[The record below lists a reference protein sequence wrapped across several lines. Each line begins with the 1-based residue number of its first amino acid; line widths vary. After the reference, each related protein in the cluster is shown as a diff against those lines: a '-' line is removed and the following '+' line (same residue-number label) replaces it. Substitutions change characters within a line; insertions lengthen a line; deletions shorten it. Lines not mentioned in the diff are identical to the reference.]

1 MNPRER
7 HWTVIELAT
16 VFNLSQDTVRRLFRD
31 EPGVFKIFHRR
42 RGTRIHVTLRIPES
56 VAQRVYER
64 LTRGAR

>member
-56 VAQRVYER
+56 VAQRVYQSM
-64 LTRGAR
+64 TRGGR